1 MKAILKDTKEVVDII
16 EKQECY
22 ISYIRDNKLECVI
35 SQSGN
40 AFEKYF
46 NEIKLDDNRYDLFN
60 SVLSAMIGNKSMDLY
75 SDEQHDEI
83 IKTSLIITDK
93 ALKALN
99 ND

>member
-1 MKAILKDTKEVVDII
+1 MKATLKETNEVIDIV

-22 ISYIRDNKLECVI
+22 VSYIRDNKLEYVI

-40 AFEKYF
+40 TFEKYF
-46 NEIKLDDNRYDLFN
+46 NEIDFNDNRYDLFK
-60 SVLSAMIGNKSMDLY
+60 SVLSAMIGNKSIDLY
-75 SDEQHDEI
+75 SDEQHNEI
-83 IKTSLIITDK
+83 IKTSLAITDK

>member
-1 MKAILKDTKEVVDII
+1 MKAILKNTGDVVDYVGFDSSNN
-16 EKQECY
+16 EYVY
-22 ISYIRDNKLECVI
+22 ILNGNRYYCNCS
-35 SQSGN
+35 SGKYEDL
-40 AFEKYF
+40 FE
-46 NEIKLDDNRYDLFN
+46 NVNRYDLFK

-75 SDEQHDEI
+75 SEEQHDEI